1 MEMAV
6 SRFSLSLIFAL
17 SVAPV
22 IAGDGLAPKPGE
34 PRRLANPDVRI
45 DEQLDSQVPLDLVF
59 RNEDGIDVTLGDCI
73 NGKPTILVL
82 AYFRCPM
89 NCTDVLNGLTDAMRQ
104 MPNDFSVGNTFNVL
118 TVSFDEREQPGLAR
132 EKKKFYL
139 GDYGRPGAEQGW
151 HFLTGKKEPIRRLTE
166 AVGFRFVYDKV
177 YKEYDHLSGIIVLRP
192 DGRVFRYFYGIGY
205 ADEKEI
211 RYQTTEGFKIGK
223 TTLKMSLV
231 EASDGQVG
239 SFVDKMALR
248 CFRFDH
254 LERNYSLNVL
264 LVVRVGGILTVLVL
278 CLSVTYYVRRERRA
292 SRRKPDVLPSGVL
305 PTDTSASRLD
315 ARPDRTEGLS

>member
-1 MEMAV
+1 M
-6 SRFSLSLIFAL
+6 SRFLLTLILAL
-17 SVAPV
+17 GVAVPAT
-22 IAGDGLAPKPGE
+22 AGDGLAPKPGE
-34 PRRLANPDVRI
+34 PRRFANPDVKI
-45 DEQLDSQVPLDLVF
+45 DEKLDAQVPLDLVF
-59 RNEDGIDVTLGDCI
+59 RNEEGQDVTLGDCI

-89 NCTDVLNGLTDAMRQ
+89 NCTDVLNGLLDAMNQ
-104 MPNDFSVGNTFNVL
+104 MPKEFAAGGAFNVL
-118 TVSFDEREQPGLAR
+118 TVSFDEREQPGLAKD
-132 EKKKFYL
+132 KKKWYL
-139 GDYGRPGAEQGW
+139 DHYKWAGDPNGW
-151 HFLTGKKEPIRRLTE
+151 RFLTGKKEPIRKLTD

-205 ADEKEI
+205 SDEKEI
-211 RYQTTEGFKIGK
+211 RYQTTDGFKIGK

-239 SFVDKMALR
+239 SLLDKLALR

-264 LVVRVGGILTVLVL
+264 LVVRVCGVLTVLLL
-278 CLSVTYYVRRERRA
+278 CASVTYYVRRERR
-292 SRRKPDVLPSGVL
+292 
-305 PTDTSASRLD
+305 
-315 ARPDRTEGLS
+315 RPVPAPVEPAGTGGTEGTS

>member
-1 MEMAV
+1 MF
-6 SRFSLSLIFAL
+6 RFLPSLIVVLGVAL
-17 SVAPV
+17 SAT
-22 IAGDGLAPKPGE
+22 AGDGLAPKPGE
-34 PRRLANPDVRI
+34 PRRFANPDVKI
-45 DEQLDSQVPLDLVF
+45 DEKLDAQVPLDLVF
-59 RNEDGIDVTLGDCI
+59 RNEDNQDVTLGSCI
-73 NGKPTILVL
+73 DGKPTILVL

-104 MPNDFSVGNTFNVL
+104 MPSDFSAGGAFNVL
-118 TVSFDEREQPGLAR
+118 TVSFDEREQPGLAK

-139 GDYGRPGAEQGW
+139 QDYGRPGAEDGW
-151 HFLTGKKEPIRRLTE
+151 HFLTGRKDSIRALTD

-177 YKEYDHLSGIIVLRP
+177 YKEYDHLSGIILLRP

-211 RYQTTEGFKIGK
+211 KYQTTDGFKIGK

-239 SFVDKMALR
+239 SLLDKIAIR

-264 LVVRVGGILTVLVL
+264 LVIRLCAVLTVLVL
-278 CLSVTYYVRRERRA
+278 SGSVVYFIRRERRRA
-292 SRRKPDVLPSGVL
+292 GV
-305 PTDTSASRLD
+305 SERVVE
-315 ARPDRTEGLS
+315 RTEGTS